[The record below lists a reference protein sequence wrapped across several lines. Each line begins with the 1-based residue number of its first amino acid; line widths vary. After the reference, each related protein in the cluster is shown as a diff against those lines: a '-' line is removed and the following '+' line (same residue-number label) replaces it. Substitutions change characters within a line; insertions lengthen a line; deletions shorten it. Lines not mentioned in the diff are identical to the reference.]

1 MKNIRRYVERYLCQ
15 KIENRTKVLV
25 EKLMEN
31 KVLKK
36 AWTHLMVDFITKLLL
51 IAKKNVILVVC
62 NQLSKIVYLV
72 AITEETL
79 VEGLIRLFRDNIQKL
94 HSLLESII
102 SNKGLQFVVKLM
114 KELNRILGIETRLS
128 TAFYP
133 QIDRQMNQELEQY
146 LRFFTE
152 YRQSDQLKQ
161 LVSAE
166 FVVNNKVYSAT
177 KVLLFIANYER
188 KLRMEQILGGKKK

>member
-1 MKNIRRYVERYLCQ
+1 MERYLCQ

-79 VEGLIRLFRDNIQKL
+79 VEGLIRLFRDNI
-94 HSLLESII
+94 
-102 SNKGLQFVVKLM
+102 
-114 KELNRILGIETRLS
+114 
-128 TAFYP
+128 
-133 QIDRQMNQELEQY
+133 
-146 LRFFTE
+146 
-152 YRQSDQLKQ
+152 
-161 LVSAE
+161 
-166 FVVNNKVYSAT
+166 
-177 KVLLFIANYER
+177 
-188 KLRMEQILGGKKK
+188 